1 MRSFSAACFD
11 LLSTYNATESS
22 FILSKSLLLLL
33 LLLLLALALALFAEW
48 PLFGALIGGGA
59 AAAAFVCS
67 VELLLALAAVLLL
80 IEFGVCQV
88 LSAGVVAS
96 CASPT

>member
-59 AAAAFVCS
+59 AAAFVCS